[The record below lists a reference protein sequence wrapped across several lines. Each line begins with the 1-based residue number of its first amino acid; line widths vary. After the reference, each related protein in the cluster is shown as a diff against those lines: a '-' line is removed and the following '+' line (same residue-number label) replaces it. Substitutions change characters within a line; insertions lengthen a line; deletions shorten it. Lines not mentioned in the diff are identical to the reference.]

1 MSTAIPTGEDR
12 RSRVGAKMPIMSARL
27 VTYTSS
33 NAVTNLDAFITTMT
47 GNVDLAGNTS
57 IYAYSYRVF
66 TLRTLLEYLFG
77 IHIQMVQLLGIMMD
91 ILIPT
96 GENRRARTT
105 ITVRI

>member
-1 MSTAIPTGEDR
+1 
-12 RSRVGAKMPIMSARL
+12 MPIMSARL

-91 ILIPT
+91 ILMDILIPT

-105 ITVRI
+105 TTVRI